1 MARGA
6 LLRGTPARGHVDGSC
21 SGVQRSANSS
31 RRRRRRMLRQR
42 SSCAPPPSLV
52 GGALGRAI
60 STSLR
65 HPTHRDATI
74 ALKSKIS
81 SASMSTRALKRV
93 RCFIPTG
100 WRDTRSG
107 VLPRRRIG
115 IFPVSGTKG
124 ASFAPLRG
132 ETHAAPRRTRAPALL
147 AALRTIGDSTSVPC
161 LPTAQ
166 AMGSLACDEG
176 ATAAPASGSSKR
188 DTLEPS
194 LRARF
199 KHMQKIG
206 EGTYGVVPQW
216 SKSGSPHV
224 PNGRAPSGASGWSWL
239 CSLRCRRALSL

>member
-1 MARGA
+1 MSAVAAPRLA
-6 LLRGTPARGHVDGSC
+6 AKFRAAGHTA
-21 SGVQRSANSS
+21 AN
-31 RRRRRRMLRQR
+31 
-42 SSCAPPPSLV
+42 
-52 GGALGRAI
+52 
-60 STSLR
+60 
-65 HPTHRDATI
+65 
-74 ALKSKIS
+74 
-81 SASMSTRALKRV
+81 
-93 RCFIPTG
+93 
-100 WRDTRSG
+100 SG

-176 ATAAPASGSSKR
+176 ATAAPAAGSSKR

-224 PNGRAPSGASGWSWL
+224 ANGRAPSGASGWSWL
-239 CSLRCRRALSL
+239 CSLRCRRALSLKRPNWGGLTGRGWSEASG